1 MAETASQNVSDLLVL
16 YKALLIE
23 LPAVAAKLGLGIAK
37 EKELAQTAWKSYD
50 AGVRLANNATGKLF
64 SSPLFG
70 SLVGRSLGPLLR
82 AQYLL
87 NSASGALFT
96 GLWLSVGLP
105 TASEVQA
112 LRAELESLHHEFRSL
127 TARLS
132 AQGNEDDVIV
142 ELKAQMAQ
150 VKKTAAA

>member
-37 EKELAQTAWKSYD
+37 EKELAETAWKSYD
-50 AGVRLANNATGKLF
+50 AGVRLANAATGKLF
-64 SSPLFG
+64 SNPLFAG
-70 SLVGRSLGPLLR
+70 LVGRSLGPLLR
-82 AQYLL
+82 VQRLV
-87 NSASGALFT
+87 NSASGALFA

-112 LRAELESLHHEFRSL
+112 LRAELESLHHELRSL
-127 TARLS
+127 TASLEIK
-132 AQGNEDDVIV
+132 GNEDDVMV
-142 ELKAQMAQ
+142 ELKARMAQ
-150 VKKTAAA
+150 VKKKVAA